1 MVGCLTMSIDITGID
16 KVELLKLL
24 WNNSKPAVFYAFS
37 GTPAPLFNDR
47 LANESINGYIHYF
60 QGRLIKLD
68 L

>member
-37 GTPAPLFNDR
+37 IRFVKKY
-47 LANESINGYIHYF
+47 SKSKFI
-60 QGRLIKLD
+60 
-68 L
+68 